1 MAAPP
6 PIPPPL
12 PTFDIHDALDNLI
25 DEDSSTVIPDYL
37 KSELV
42 GEENSRDSLCDFTG
56 FKKKVITNIKPIAQ
70 FGPK

>member
-12 PTFDIHDALDNLI
+12 PTFDTLGNLI

-37 KSELV
+37 KSELA
-42 GEENSRDSLCDFTG
+42 GEENSRDSLYDFTR

-70 FGPK
+70 SGPK

>member
-6 PIPPPL
+6 PTPPPL
-12 PTFDIHDALDNLI
+12 PSFDIHDALDNLI
-25 DEDSSTVIPDYL
+25 DEDSSTVIADSL

-42 GEENSRDSLCDFTG
+42 GEENSRDSICDFTR